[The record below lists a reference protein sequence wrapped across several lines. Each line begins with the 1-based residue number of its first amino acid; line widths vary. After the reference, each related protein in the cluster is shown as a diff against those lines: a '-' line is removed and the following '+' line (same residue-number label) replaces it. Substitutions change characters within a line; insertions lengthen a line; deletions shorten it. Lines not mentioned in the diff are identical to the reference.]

1 MEFRPAKQEDI
12 EEICKMVAAA
22 ILHMREQK
30 IFQWDEIYPTKEDF
44 LEDLQENTLF
54 VGEIEGEIAV
64 TFTVNRTCDPEYGD
78 GDWRYPDLTY
88 RIVHRLCVHPRYQ
101 GKGIAGRA
109 LAYMEETLRNKG
121 VGAIRLDVFSK
132 NPAAIALYTG
142 HGYERRGVAV
152 WRMGRFYLMEKR
164 L

>member
-1 MEFRPAKQEDI
+1 MEFRPARQTDI
-12 EEICKMVAAA
+12 DGICALVASA
-22 ILHMREQK
+22 IIHMQEQK

-54 VGEIEGEIAV
+54 VGAIEGEIAV